1 MSDPG
6 QKLRIVHVD
15 SETGFS
21 GGEVQVFLLLEGLRA
36 HGHDSLLISPPGSR
50 CEREARARGFETR
63 AVRMR
68 NDLDARGV
76 HGLWRAFRESGA
88 DLVHLHTG
96 RATWL
101 GGLAARLAGLPA
113 LTTRRMDRRVRPG
126 LRTQLIYRVLTQRA
140 VAISPAVARRLADAG
155 VPAGRTRTI
164 YSSVDP
170 RAVEPRVGRSARRR
184 AGQVPEDA
192 LLLLVLANLVRRKGV
207 DVLLEALVRLDSA
220 PRLWIAGDG
229 PERGALEA
237 LSQRLGL
244 AERVRFLGRC
254 DDTGDLLAACDVFV
268 MPSRLEGLGVAALEA
283 MAAGRPVVA
292 SRVGGLAG
300 LVVHGR
306 TGLLVP
312 PDDVPALTDA
322 LRRVLEDTSLRA
334 ALAAEGPRRIAEGW
348 LAEQMVGA
356 YEALYAELLSSG
368 GRAAFEP
375 DSSV

>member
-1 MSDPG
+1 MSEPG
-6 QKLRIVHVD
+6 RKLRIVHVD
-15 SETGFS
+15 TETGFS

-36 HGHDSLLISPPGSR
+36 RGHEVLLISPPGSR

-63 AVRMR
+63 TVRTR

-76 HGLWRAFRESGA
+76 YGLWRAFRESGA

-113 LTTRRMDRRVRPG
+113 LTTRRMDRHVRPG
-126 LRTQLIYRVLTQRA
+126 LRTQLIYRVFTQRA
-140 VAISPAVARRLADAG
+140 VAISPAVARRLSDAG
-155 VPAGRTRTI
+155 VPEERMRTI
-164 YSSVDP
+164 SSSVDP
-170 RAVEPRVGRSARRR
+170 RAVEPRVGRDARRR
-184 AGQVPEDA
+184 AGRVPEDA
-192 LLLLVLANLVRRKGV
+192 LLLLVLANLVPRKGV
-207 DVLLEALVRLDSA
+207 DVLLEALVGLEPA

-237 LSQRLGL
+237 QAQQLGL
-244 AERVRFLGRC
+244 AERVHFLGRC

-300 LVVHGR
+300 LVVHER

-312 PDDVPALTDA
+312 PDDVASLADA
-322 LRRVLEDTSLRA
+322 LRRLLD
-334 ALAAEGPRRIAEGW
+334 
-348 LAEQMVGA
+348 
-356 YEALYAELLSSG
+356 ELGLGVRS
-368 GRAAFEP
+368 
-375 DSSV
+375 